1 MELPKQLKEILSKL
15 KITPES
21 LSEREQRT
29 LYSIYGEFNK
39 FTNEYTRTKEELSK
53 LKFNAVSVSAAI
65 GLTRQTLH
73 DNATYATFIDWC
85 LKKAE
90 ILTNRV
96 EDRELVNRKKYNL
109 LKEENNNLLTNIVK
123 GANKDAEIIRL
134 SKELTEKEARIEKLL
149 KQVNEQSK
157 EISKLK
163 VLSYKS

>member
-1 MELPKQLKEILSKL
+1 MELPNQLKEIFSKL
-15 KITPES
+15 KITTES

-29 LYSIYGEFNK
+29 LYSIYDEFNR
-39 FTNEYTRTKEELSK
+39 FTYEYTRIKEELSK
-53 LKFNAVSVSAAI
+53 LKFNAVSVSTTI
-65 GLTRQTLH
+65 GITRQTLH
-73 DNATYATFIDWC
+73 DNATYATFLDWC
-85 LKKAE
+85 LKKSDT
-90 ILTNRV
+90 LTNRV

-123 GANKDAEIIRL
+123 EANKDAEIIRL

>member
-21 LSEREQRT
+21 LSEREKRT
-29 LYSIYGEFNK
+29 LNSIYNEFNK
-39 FTNEYTRTKEELSK
+39 FTNEYTKIHEELSK
-53 LKFNAVSVSAAI
+53 LKFNAVVVSKAI

-73 DNATYATFIDWC
+73 DNLTYATFFDWC
-85 LKKAE
+85 LKKTDV
-90 ILTNRV
+90 LTNRV
-96 EDRELVNRKKYNL
+96 EDRELVNRNKYNL
-109 LKEENNNLLTNIVK
+109 LKEENNNLLANIVK

-163 VLSYKS
+163 ILSYKS

>member
-29 LYSIYGEFNK
+29 LYSIYDEFNK
-39 FTNEYTRTKEELSK
+39 FTYEYTRTKEELSK
-53 LKFNAVSVSAAI
+53 LKFNAVAVSTAI

-73 DNATYATFIDWC
+73 DNAIYATFLDWC
-85 LKKAE
+85 LKKSS

-149 KQVNEQSK
+149 KQINEHSK